1 MPRENNT
8 LRALLMALAALSVL
22 CAPPAAGLAAD
33 AQAQADGQKARTQD
47 QQNATDEAPAGAEIP
62 SPAWSPQTGYGKG
75 YGSNYQD
82 RGDETWG
89 TMDENIYMGD
99 DPVTGDRIIRATPR
113 RQPRQQDDVQ
123 MGPIII
129 EPRIELPARQRD
141 HDRDRDRNRKHKRQ

>member
-8 LRALLMALAALSVL
+8 LRSLLMALAALAVL
-22 CAPPAAGLAAD
+22 CAAPAAGFAVD
-33 AQAQADGQKARTQD
+33 AQPQASGQKVQTQD
-47 QQNATDEAPAGAEIP
+47 QKNATDEAPAEVEVP

-113 RQPRQQDDVQ
+113 RQPQQQDDVQ

-129 EPRIELPARQRD
+129 EPKIEIPANQWN
-141 HDRDRDRNRKHKRQ
+141 RNNKHKRQ

>member
-1 MPRENNT
+1 MPRENNA
-8 LRALLMALAALSVL
+8 LRSLLMVLAALAVL
-22 CAPPAAGLAAD
+22 CAAPAAAFAAD
-33 AQAQADGQKARTQD
+33 AQPQTSGQKAQTQD
-47 QQNATDEAPAGAEIP
+47 QQEATDEPPAEVDVP
-62 SPAWSPQTGYGKG
+62 SPAWSPQTG

-113 RQPRQQDDVQ
+113 RQPQQDDDVQ

-129 EPRIELPARQRD
+129 EPRIELPTRQR
-141 HDRDRDRNRKHKRQ
+141 HRDRDWDRNRKHKRQ